1 MDLVPRLSL
10 NKQPKDCTNLSFV
23 NARNIRISDEGTTI
37 INEESLEINSVIANE
52 IVSRLTSNYRIIH
65 IIPCNDELVIF
76 VGKTKGD
83 NKSLH
88 IFRYNEKDNKC
99 ILVKSNLP
107 SDKDNTKCKISGD
120 FTYNVDNALI
130 ITYCVYD
137 GVIDLPMCTLNLGEW
152 NDVYDNINDFS
163 KCKIPNDLL
172 LSNDKIS
179 IVPEVKIPSF
189 SKVEFISGR
198 TYKGW
203 YQFYIRYKISEYNYT
218 QWYNFGYPIH
228 NTSLVNNVILNYC
241 YGLSPI
247 SVTKANVDGLRYL
260 DGYCS
265 GFSDYIN
272 DELDI
277 CTNDIKINIKDDNNF
292 TDYQIG
298 VAITTKS
305 YTKAFRTSDINISN
319 KEINVSDINI
329 DTSIDEL
336 NIEFYNYF
344 NVKNIINYKN
354 RLYISN
360 YRESDINDS
369 KLQTIADNVTL
380 GLIVDENKIEDVNEE
395 ELSVIKTERRLGEVK
410 DGTII
415 INSQVVTIDEKDKD
429 NERYY
434 FTLNKL
440 LNCSEDTR
448 VTVYYVNP
456 SYQHN
461 GYDPKDAEVDVAS
474 NFVIEMY
481 DIPRYVN
488 RCNIKYKGNYLGNGD
503 NIEKTD
509 YFDIFIDNKL
519 VYEIRNYDNNVS
531 RKITYPEKSSTSY
544 YLDTNKNINN
554 RQSHSTLIPNEV
566 YSFYIHF
573 VDKYGHATN
582 GYKLKNK
589 TNIIHK
595 TNYDV
600 HYNDHSLYFVEKDL
614 SRILLVPNKL
624 SKDIEL
630 EDCTYIYNATV
641 EVIDNNINIS
651 GKLVNKY
658 STDRPEVLSFVDAY
672 NIFMKQSIADCYPD
686 EYCNDYVGNVFLHY
700 INSNNDDLFKVPNI
714 DIAKYNIGINV
725 QNITI
730 PDNYIGY
737 FISYEKPEKLKLYKG
752 ILTKSD
758 FIYKNYTEDYVYYKK
773 DNEGKGAGYTCVRYF
788 NPKNFSSSDTMYFYS
803 DELNIEDSLNID
815 VSYMKIRKINS
826 FDNLDNKNTAF
837 KYPAKAFNY
846 PHSLNTP
853 ERIHNK
859 NNNLVDNLDI
869 AYKLED
875 VKLVVAD
882 EFKTNRVGVGT
893 ALSIKCIN
901 ELFTDKQVEEDYQIN
916 DLIKDNLKA
925 NTNIYLV
932 DLFKSDKDIY
942 SKKEKTLIRC
952 SDTIYNNNPIDIY
965 NYFNGYKTYGSAIVY
980 NADGLLYNTADNTA
994 RRLLDNSL
1002 YFDPIHILWWKDDKY
1017 NSENYPTNEPENYP
1031 AYKTTRNRNFDFV
1044 RYFQYLNCTDYFHED
1059 KSFQNNPQNIIYL
1072 TAFDETILDEKANV
1086 FTTKSLENYYATG
1099 AMVTPA
1105 NSIDLF
1111 QNKIGGTTQ
1120 FIQKHYFNYDEDL
1133 INVTEFNKTIRRSAV
1148 IADESRENAWRKFA
1162 IEGYKNIT
1170 ENKGKITRLTGIGTL
1185 LLVHCEHS
1193 LFMFDVDNSL
1203 STVDKQIQL
1212 YSPDTFEVQYK
1223 EIFTS
1228 NLGFGGLQDKDSA
1241 IVDEFGYIFY
1251 DTDKSVFY
1259 RYDAG
1264 KLNII
1269 SSDIQLWLNKFKPTN
1284 IRYANDKKHN
1294 RLLISLDYL
1303 DKNVVL
1309 SYSYRANSFISI
1321 HDHTFT
1327 NGYNTKNKLYIVHD
1341 HNQMFNG
1348 SQIPSFIS
1356 NFTNSYN
1363 ITFGKGTNQ
1372 VKTTTSSISIIINSE
1387 YTINKFLEHIKYS
1400 FNKID
1405 INKENDQ
1412 VIFPVEGIGVIDTT
1426 YDNPIV
1432 EPYSGFTIKV
1442 FNNQCNTGILD
1453 ILVDN
1458 ELTKNAIMGYN
1469 KPHWLLG
1476 SWTFNYLRNVV
1487 KLNGINTIADKM
1499 SRMFGN
1505 YFIVEFVFNDASKK
1519 ENNYRYEFEDFDC
1532 KLSKDRIG

>member
-1 MDLVPRLSL
+1 MDLIPRLSL

-52 IVSRLTSNYRIIH
+52 IVSKLTSNYRIIH
-65 IIPCNDELVIF
+65 IIPCDDELVIF
-76 VGKTKGD
+76 VGKTKGN

-107 SDKDNTKCKISGD
+107 SDNDNTKYKISGD

-189 SKVEFISGR
+189 NKVEFTSGR

-277 CTNDIKINIKDDNNF
+277 CTNDIKINIKDNNNF

-329 DTSIDEL
+329 DASIDEL

-360 YRESDINDS
+360 YRESDINNS
-369 KLQTIADNVTL
+369 KLQTIANNVTL

-440 LNCSEDTR
+440 LNCDEQQDITIKCYKPENKYNESSHTSVPDI
-448 VTVYYVNP
+448 
-456 SYQHN
+456 
-461 GYDPKDAEVDVAS
+461 AI

-481 DIPRYVN
+481 DIARYVN
-488 RCNIKYKGNYLGNGD
+488 RCNIKHNGNYLGSGD
-503 NIEKTD
+503 NINETD
-509 YFDIFIDNKL
+509 YFDIYIDDKL
-519 VYEIRNYDNNVS
+519 IYEIRNYDNNVS

-554 RQSHSTLIPNEV
+554 RQSNSTLIPNEV

-589 TNIIHK
+589 TNIIYK

-600 HYNDHSLYFVEKDL
+600 HYNDHSLYAVEKDL

-641 EVIDNNINIS
+641 EIIDNNINIS

-658 STDRPEVLSFVDAY
+658 STDRPEVLSFDDAY

-714 DIAKYNIGINV
+714 DMAKHNIGINV

-758 FIYKNYTEDYVYYKK
+758 FIHKNYTEDYVYYKN

-803 DELNIEDSLNID
+803 DELNIEDSLNIN

-826 FDNLDNKNTAF
+826 FDNLDNKNTSF

-901 ELFTDKQVEEDYQIN
+901 DLFTDKQVEEEFEIN
-916 DLIKDNLKA
+916 ANIHSDLKA

-994 RRLLDNSL
+994 RRLVDNSL
-1002 YFDPIHILWWKDDKY
+1002 YFDPIHILWWKGGDY
-1017 NSENYPTNEPENYP
+1017 NSENYPTNEPKNYP

-1086 FTTKSLENYYATG
+1086 FTSKSLENYYATG

-1105 NSIDLF
+1105 NSVDLF
-1111 QNKIGGTTQ
+1111 QNKIGSISQ
-1120 FIQKHYFNYDEDL
+1120 FTQKHYFNYDEDL

-1148 IADESRENAWRKFA
+1148 IGDESRENAWRKFA

-1341 HNQMFNG
+1341 YNQMFN
-1348 SQIPSFIS
+1348 SNQLPSFIS
-1356 NFTNSYN
+1356 NFANSYN

-1372 VKTTTSSISIIINSE
+1372 VKTTTSSISIIINPE

-1412 VIFPVEGIGVIDTT
+1412 IIFPVEGIGVIDTT
-1426 YDNPIV
+1426 YDNPII

-1442 FNNQCNTGILD
+1442 FNNQCNTGTLN

-1458 ELTKNAIMGYN
+1458 ELTKNAVMDYN

-1487 KLNGINTIADKM
+1487 KLKGINTIADKM

-1519 ENNYRYEFEDFDC
+1519 ENNYRYEFEDFDY